1 LSHTLRVADHRTLCV
16 SPRMLLFVKWLLSSA
31 VLLALGMVAAGM
43 VAGRTLRQRDA
54 AVREGVLLR
63 AAHELEREL
72 RESGPDA
79 ASNVLDSFLAGS
91 TASAVELHS
100 DGRLL
105 ARAGTAQG
113 APLETPLFL
122 GPGWRGMAGGMGIG
136 MGIGMG
142 RGQPPFRL
150 RIWPAPG
157 VGDSTRIAAIAT
169 WGSITA
175 ALALLAFA
183 TIAARGVAARQRAV
197 ALDAERQRLEI
208 VSTAGAGLAH
218 RIRNP
223 LATIKATA
231 QLLAAQ
237 SADAQRERA
246 TRIVDASVRIESL
259 VDELLTFAKPVDVHA
274 EPIDLGS
281 IAGTSEHVMV
291 RADREHVT
299 AALEELI
306 ANARNAGDPDPKIV
320 VRRMGRYGTI
330 EVHDRGTGLQIEV
343 ARAFDPYMTTR
354 PDGTGLGLPTIRALI
369 RANGGDV
376 TLNSREGGGAVAAI
390 LLPAV
395 SA

>member
-1 LSHTLRVADHRTLCV
+1 MLRL
-16 SPRMLLFVKWLLSSA
+16 VKWLLSSA
-31 VLLALGMVAAGM
+31 VLLAIGLVAAG
-43 VAGRTLRQRDA
+43 VVTGRTLLQRDA

-72 RESGPDA
+72 REGGPDA
-79 ASNVLDSFLAGS
+79 SASILESFLAGS
-91 TASAVELHS
+91 PASAVELHT
-100 DGRLL
+100 GAGVI
-105 ARAGTAQG
+105 ARAGMPRGT
-113 APLETPLFL
+113 PLETPLFL
-122 GPGWRGMAGGMGIG
+122 GPSWRGIGGGMG
-136 MGIGMG
+136 MGMG

-150 RIWPAPG
+150 RIWPATG
-157 VGDSTRIAAIAT
+157 VGDSSRIAAVAT
-169 WGSITA
+169 WGAIVA

-183 TIAARGVAARQRAV
+183 VAAARGAAARQRAE
-197 ALDAERQRLEI
+197 AIDAERQRLEI

-231 QLLAAQ
+231 QLLASQTEA
-237 SADAQRERA
+237 AQRERA

-274 EPIDLGS
+274 EPLDLAS
-281 IAGTSEHVMV
+281 IAGSGEHVLV

-320 VRRMGRYGTI
+320 VRRVGRHGLI
-330 EVHDRGTGLQIEV
+330 EVHDRGTGLQLDP
-343 ARAFDPYMTTR
+343 ARAFDPYVTTR

-376 TLNSREGGGAVAAI
+376 TLTHREGGGAVAAI
-390 LLPAV
+390 HLPAV

>member
-1 LSHTLRVADHRTLCV
+1 
-16 SPRMLLFVKWLLSSA
+16 MKWLLSSA
-31 VLLALGMVAAGM
+31 VLLALGMVAAGV

-54 AVREGVLLR
+54 AVREGVLVR

-79 ASNVLDSFLAGS
+79 STNILASFLAGS
-91 TASAVELHS
+91 SASAVELRS
-100 DGRLL
+100 DDRVI
-105 ARAGTAQG
+105 AHAGTPQG
-113 APLETPLFL
+113 APLETPMFL
-122 GPGWRGMAGGMGIG
+122 GPTWRGLVMHA
-136 MGIGMG
+136 G

-150 RIWPAPG
+150 RIWPAAG
-157 VGDSTRIAAIAT
+157 VGDSTRIAAITT
-169 WGSITA
+169 WGAIGA

-183 TIAARGVAARQRAV
+183 ATAARGVAARQRAV

-237 SADAQRERA
+237 TTDAPRERA
-246 TRIVDASVRIESL
+246 ARIVDASVRIEAL
-259 VDELLTFAKPVDVHA
+259 VDELLTFAKPVEVDA
-274 EPIDLGS
+274 EAIDLAS
-281 IAGTSEHVMV
+281 IAGTGAHVMV

-306 ANARNAGDPDPKIV
+306 ANAVYAGDPHPAIV
-320 VRRMGRYGTI
+320 VRRVGRLGTL
-330 EVHDRGTGLQIEV
+330 EVHDRGSGLQIDV
-343 ARAFDPYMTTR
+343 ARAFDPYVTTR

-376 TLNSREGGGAVAAI
+376 TLTPRAGGGAVAAI
-390 LLPAV
+390 HLPAV
-395 SA
+395 DA